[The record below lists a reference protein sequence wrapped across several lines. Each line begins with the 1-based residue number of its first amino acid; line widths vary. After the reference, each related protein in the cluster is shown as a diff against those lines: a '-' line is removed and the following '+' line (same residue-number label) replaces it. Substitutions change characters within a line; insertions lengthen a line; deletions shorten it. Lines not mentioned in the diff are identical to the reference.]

1 MEGVIH
7 IIGQIGSFDEV
18 KGVELID
25 VISQVKSQPEAT
37 SFRVFIK
44 SEGGLVDVGFD
55 IYNYIKSLNVPIRT
69 IAVGELMSIAT
80 VIFTAGEIRE
90 LSPIAQTMIHLPW
103 GGIEGTAEDIKAYG
117 YEISKTEKR
126 LIDHYKSVLGLTE
139 EAIRPL
145 LKNETYLTNEQALSI
160 GFATTISESTTAK
173 AYINLKPDNMSTIT
187 KEELDKKFQKHE
199 GILNKL
205 LSTISKHF
213 KPKALLLQDANGD
226 EIDFTDVAED
236 AEPKVGDKA
245 TLNGAPVPD
254 GDYIFPSWANKTVT
268 FVDSAVTE
276 IKDKEDTTDLEAEN
290 KALKEK
296 VEALEAQNSKT
307 EQAFKEVLE
316 GVKAMKKEFSDFKKT
331 VGGSFNYNP
340 DVDGNKGKP
349 EQGARKRTP
358 LKK

>member
-25 VISQVKSQPEAT
+25 VISQVKSQPEAS
-37 SFRVFIK
+37 SFKVLIK

-55 IYNYIKSLNVPIRT
+55 IYNYLKSLPVPIHT
-69 IAVGELMSIAT
+69 VCLNAMSIAS
-80 VIFTAGEIRE
+80 VIFTAGSVRE
-90 LSPIAQTMIHLPW
+90 LTQNSQLMIHLPW

-117 YEISKTEKR
+117 DEIAKAEKR

-199 GILNKL
+199 GILNKV

-268 FVDSAVTE
+268 FVDSVVTE
-276 IKDKEDTTDLEAEN
+276 IKEDTASNLEAEN
-290 KALKEK
+290 KALREE
-296 VEALEAQNSKT
+296 VEALKAQNSKT
-307 EQAFKEVLE
+307 EQAFNEVVE

-349 EQGARKRTP
+349 AQGERKRTP